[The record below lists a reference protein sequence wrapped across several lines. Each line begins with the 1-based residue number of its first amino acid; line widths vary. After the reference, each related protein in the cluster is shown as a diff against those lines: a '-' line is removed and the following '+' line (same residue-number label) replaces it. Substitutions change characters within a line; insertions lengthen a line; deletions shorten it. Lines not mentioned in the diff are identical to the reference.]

1 MSPNEVAGHSDVA
14 QDNWNNTYGLA
25 SGNEAN
31 LRGANAGALVDRL
44 GNTTGATLTWAANRT
59 WNTNNGTGSGDN
71 KLMNGYLDHI
81 GGFSNVEISN
91 ITYANYDVY
100 VYFGGNGNGRTGAI
114 ESTTAGQ
121 TFCYTTSSS

>member
-1 MSPNEVAGHSDVA
+1 MA

-25 SGNEAN
+25 SGNEPN

-44 GNTTGATLTWAANRT
+44 GNATGATLTWAANRT
-59 WNTNNGTGSGDN
+59 WNTNNGTRSGDN
-71 KLMNGYLDHI
+71 KLMNGYPDHT

-91 ITYANYDVY
+91 ITDANYDLY
-100 VYFGGNGNGRTGAI
+100 VYFGGNDNGSNGAI

-121 TFCYTTSSS
+121 TLSYTTSSS